1 MKNTKIVIALL
12 FTLFAFSCEKDV
24 YNLTEA
30 TKEYLVAGSDFKKWQ
45 LIDPAK
51 AIPNSLPKDYTI
63 ILPCTGSETPNGS
76 GYFYRI
82 YLDGKIELE
91 DGCGTKQF
99 INGTWSF
106 SDDKSKIQVIFPNA
120 TATWDIL
127 ELSVSR
133 LVFKVGNALYTFAP
147 TPG

>member
-1 MKNTKIVIALL
+1 MKNIKKILALL
-12 FTLFAFSCEKDV
+12 LMLFAFSCEK
-24 YNLTEA
+24 YTYELTEA

-45 LIDPAK
+45 LIDPGK
-51 AIPNSLPKDYTI
+51 VKPNTLPNDYTI
-63 ILPCTGSETPNGS
+63 ILPCVGSELPNGS

-99 INGTWSF
+99 IIGAWSF
-106 SDDKSKIQVIFPNA
+106 TSDKSKIQVTFPDF
-120 TATWDIL
+120 TATWDIM

-133 LVFKVGNALYTFAP
+133 LVFKIGNDLYTFAP